1 MTAVTFDPYVQ
12 KALNSIAANLGH
24 GFPERILSWSDLV
37 QIGWIG
43 ALRVPHG
50 TLTPLQYRNLQIL
63 AGKRQMLDAFRLVSN
78 TRYPTGRRLEVS
90 VPDIIAL
97 ADNRVSNPGIEDR
110 GWIENYD
117 LASHVAKL
125 SPLTQRILFGR
136 FHGRMNREI
145 GIEEHLSHSRV
156 SQLFKIG
163 IQDLKKSGLV
173 YESFTQVL

>member
-1 MTAVTFDPYVQ
+1 MVIYDPYVHA
-12 KALNSIAANLGH
+12 ALKSIAANLGH
-24 GFPERILSWSDLV
+24 GFPERVMSWADLV

-43 ALRVPHG
+43 ALQVPRG
-50 TLTPLQYRNLQIL
+50 KLTPLQHRSLQIL

-78 TRYPTGRRLEVS
+78 TRYPTGRKIEVS
-90 VPDIIAL
+90 VPDILML
-97 ADNRVSNPGIEDR
+97 ADNRMIAAGIEEQ

-136 FHGRMNREI
+136 FHDRTNREI
-145 GIEEHLSHSRV
+145 GIEEHLSDGRV

-163 IQDLKKSGLV
+163 IEDLKKSGLV
-173 YESFTQVL
+173 YESFTEVL

>member
-1 MTAVTFDPYVQ
+1 MVSYDPYVHA
-12 KALNSIAANLGH
+12 ALKSIAANLGH
-24 GFPERILSWSDLV
+24 GFPERIMSWDDLV
-37 QIGWIG
+37 QVGWIG
-43 ALRVPHG
+43 ALQVPRG
-50 TLTPLQYRNLQIL
+50 RLTAKQYRNLQIL

-78 TRYPTGRRLEVS
+78 TRYPTGRKMEVS
-90 VPDIIAL
+90 VPDILKL
-97 ADNRVSNPGIEDR
+97 ADNRLIAAGIEEQ

-117 LASHVAKL
+117 LAFHVAKL

-156 SQLFKIG
+156 SQLFKLG

-173 YESFTQVL
+173 YESFAHVI